1 MQAFT
6 YKYRHYL
13 RIKRLLPFAVVGSLT
28 TTELTK
34 MAYASAIGSKS
45 VAMTIPGI
53 IGYSLPAFYFFHMS
67 YYYVP
72 DKIKPLCQAGK
83 YTLGAAFMLI
93 NYVLDE
99 IAQDVEHKFL
109 GQKVP
114 IDINKTGGTI
124 PSDIGTPADLR
135 RLLEDLKET
144 SKEFSE
150 KSY

>member
-1 MQAFT
+1 
-6 YKYRHYL
+6 
-13 RIKRLLPFAVVGSLT
+13 
-28 TTELTK
+28 
-34 MAYASAIGSKS
+34 
-45 VAMTIPGI
+45 
-53 IGYSLPAFYFFHMS
+53 MS